1 MSVILVGCAREVV
14 RGSLKVWEPGHV
26 LGFASVESAVMEAQD
41 LILAGGYTVAVS
53 VEVRRELITQLSAVI
68 SSIAGRSDSAYIEHY
83 NVAYAKR
90 AALAIADLLRTPKM
104 ATWGEDEDGDGFNI
118 HEVCVAGDLS
128 VWDFHIY
135 SRFVSLLAE

>member
-1 MSVILVGCAREVV
+1 MSMILVGCAREVV

-26 LGFASVESAVMEAQD
+26 LSFSSIDAAVMEASD
-41 LILAGGYTVAVS
+41 LIMSGGYTVAVS

-68 SSIAGRSDSAYIEHY
+68 SSISGRSDSAYIEHY
-83 NVAYAKR
+83 NVTYAKR
-90 AALAIADLLRTPKM
+90 AATAIADLLRTPKM
-104 ATWGEDEDGDGFNI
+104 ATWGEDEDRDCFNI
-118 HEVCVAGDLS
+118 HEVCVVGDVS